1 MLGDEGVEVVFYRPP
16 GRGVLDMDRGEG
28 EPCESA
34 EIDGIAKGLKE
45 MGGKGGWSAVISK
58 F

>member
-16 GRGVLDMDRGEG
+16 GRGVLDMDIGEG

-45 MGGKGGWSAVISK
+45 MGGGGG
-58 F
+58 